1 MKSFLPL
8 ASQRPSLRHFEQT
21 LCPLALSKWGSFSSV
36 FLRFALGLS
45 FLSAVA
51 DRFGLWGQFG
61 QPNVAW
67 GNFSRFVEY
76 TGRLTSYLPPRMTLT
91 LAVISTGAEIL
102 FGLLLLVGWHTR
114 TAALLSG
121 LLLMAFGLAM
131 ALALGAKAPLDFS
144 VSSEAGG
151 ALLPAGC
158 ERFPSA
164 WMASCYSDRAEH
176 KGRGWD
182 WTYRFG
188 PRGYQRA
195 PRSQHRQARSFGWNS
210 PGRNGTRSLVEAA
223 RVRRT
228 RKEHPLRLQTREIL

>member
-1 MKSFLPL
+1 MATDLAAMIETPGNALGQRRGSHGSLLTVKRSGSMKMKTPL
-8 ASQRPSLRHFEQT
+8 SPASQRPSLRHFEQT
-21 LCPLALSKWGSFSSV
+21 VFPLAMSKWGSFSSV

-67 GNFSRFVEY
+67 GTFSRFVEY
-76 TGRLTSYLPPRMTLT
+76 TGRLNSYLPPRMTLT

-121 LLLMAFGLAM
+121 ILLMAFGLAM

-144 VSSEAGG
+144 VFSAAGG
-151 ALLPAGC
+151 ALLLAGC
-158 ERFPSA
+158 ERFPFSV
-164 WMASCYSDRAEH
+164 D
-176 KGRGWD
+176 GLLLL
-182 WTYRFG
+182 
-188 PRGYQRA
+188 
-195 PRSQHRQARSFGWNS
+195 RSR
-210 PGRNGTRSLVEAA
+210 
-223 RVRRT
+223 
-228 RKEHPLRLQTREIL
+228 

>member
-1 MKSFLPL
+1 MKMKTPL
-8 ASQRPSLRHFEQT
+8 SPASERPSLRHFEQT
-21 LCPLALSKWGSFSSV
+21 VFPLAMSKWDSFSSV

-67 GNFSRFVEY
+67 GTFSRFVEY
-76 TGRLTSYLPPRMTLT
+76 TGRLNSYLPPRMTLT

-121 LLLMAFGLAM
+121 ILLMAFGLAM

-144 VSSEAGG
+144 VFSAAGG
-151 ALLPAGC
+151 ALLLAGC
-158 ERFPSA
+158 ERFPFSV
-164 WMASCYSDRAEH
+164 D
-176 KGRGWD
+176 G
-182 WTYRFG
+182 
-188 PRGYQRA
+188 
-195 PRSQHRQARSFGWNS
+195 
-210 PGRNGTRSLVEAA
+210 
-223 RVRRT
+223 
-228 RKEHPLRLQTREIL
+228 LRLLRAH